1 MILLDYT
8 LPLGYDYSARSVWSL
23 KLFANLNAKQK
34 GLVLVLIPVL
44 FQLFV
49 SMWLTVQLRAAASEL
64 LNLDGQRAR
73 LMQLERTGGTGA
85 RVIFTVG
92 NLARNQDS
100 HEALV
105 ALQSARRQLEADPDF
120 RGLSKLASG
129 ESLDSEASAFR
140 REMVKLIEQSLKV
153 LGDPSLKAGDRFSV
167 LRSQLFSAGMSFE
180 NLSRS
185 IVKLESSSKSIEPA
199 KLSELRSGITV
210 TLFVLVFL
218 CLIVTVTLT
227 YLFARDI
234 VARLALI
241 GANASLLARD
251 ERLPAATSG
260 RDEIALLDGI
270 LHDTGRAIAKMRREE
285 RAVLANTSEL
295 VCTLDEKLKFQ
306 SMNSAAERLWNVEK
320 DGLMQQS
327 LLSLLPEAKALQVR
341 RQFDEVR
348 RAGKGE
354 LETSLK
360 DGRGKWKVLRWSV
373 LWREDK
379 LLFNCVGHDVSEKRH
394 IERLKQ
400 QLVAVVSHD
409 LRTPIASLW
418 ISISAMATG
427 KRGALPAEAVERLS
441 DLETKLA
448 ELSSLM
454 DRLLEIDRLSSGRA
468 LLEKDVLHT
477 YNIVA
482 QAVENCAEQA
492 ANRGV
497 KVHRPQSDAYVEAE
511 EQKLI
516 QAFTEL
522 LRFSVGRAPV
532 GSTVHLHIVSRDQL
546 AVITFSDSG
555 PVLAAEARKFLLK
568 NLLPSSAPPMP
579 LTLSVWQPLGL

>member
-1 MILLDYT
+1 
-8 LPLGYDYSARSVWSL
+8 
-23 KLFANLNAKQK
+23 
-34 GLVLVLIPVL
+34 
-44 FQLFV
+44 
-49 SMWLTVQLRAAASEL
+49 
-64 LNLDGQRAR
+64 
-73 LMQLERTGGTGA
+73 MQLERIGGTGA
-85 RVIFTVG
+85 RIIFTVG

-100 HEALV
+100 HEAL
-105 ALQSARRQLEADPDF
+105 ATLQSARRQLETDPDF
-120 RGLSKLASG
+120 RSLSKLGSG
-129 ESLDSEASAFR
+129 ESVDSEAVAFR
-140 REMVKLIEQSLKV
+140 REMVQLIEHSLKV
-153 LGDPSLKAGDRFSV
+153 LGDYSLKADDRFSV

-199 KLSELRSGITV
+199 KLAELRFGITV
-210 TLFVLVFL
+210 TLFVLGFL
-218 CLIVTVTLT
+218 CLIITVSLT

-241 GANASLLARD
+241 GENASLLARNG
-251 ERLPAATSG
+251 RLPAVSSG

-270 LHDTGRAIAKMRREE
+270 LHETGCVIAKMRREE
-285 RAVLANTSEL
+285 LAVLENTSEL
-295 VCTLDEKLKFQ
+295 ICTLDDKLKFQ

-327 LLSLLPEAKALQVR
+327 LLSLLSDATVPEVR
-341 RQFDEVR
+341 RNFDEVR

-360 DGRGKWKVLRWSV
+360 DGSGRWRILRWSV
-373 LWREDK
+373 VWREDK
-379 LLFNCVGHDVSEKRH
+379 LLFNCVCHDVSEKRH

-400 QLVAVVSHD
+400 QLVAMVSHD

-427 KRGALPAEAVERLS
+427 RRGALPAEAVERLS
-441 DLETKLA
+441 DLEIKL
-448 ELSSLM
+448 EDLSSLM

-468 LLEKDVLHT
+468 LLEKEVLHT

-482 QAVENCAEQA
+482 AAVENSAEQA
-492 ANRGV
+492 ALKSV
-497 KVHRPQSDAYVEAE
+497 EVLRPQSDAYVEGE
-511 EQKLI
+511 ERKLVP
-516 QAFTEL
+516 AFTDL

-532 GSTVHLHIVSRDQL
+532 GSAVHLDIVSRDQQ

-555 PVLAAEARKFLLK
+555 PVLAPEVSKFLFEKFATQLGTADAIDAFSMATARAVARAHGGE
-568 NLLPSSAPPMP
+568 LTVHSTAQETVLSFSLPLAVGVGETDEE
-579 LTLSVWQPLGL
+579 L